1 MKKLTI
7 AVVVTYVVLMAS
19 NYLIHSIWL
28 MPDYNTIPASH
39 RSIAG
44 IMHRFWAMAVGQ
56 LFFAGL
62 FAYIYAQGVQR
73 RAWLAQGIR
82 YGIIMTLFTV
92 IPFSLGQYDT
102 YIVPYMLAIKWM
114 VGGAIQMIILGI
126 IVAAIWKEAP
136 AA

>member
-1 MKKLTI
+1 MKKLII

-28 MPDYNTIPASH
+28 MPDYNAIPASH

-56 LFFAGL
+56 LFFAAL
-62 FAYIYAQGVQR
+62 FAYIYAQGVQHK
-73 RAWLAQGIR
+73 AWLAQGIR
-82 YGIIMTLFTV
+82 YGIIMALFTV
-92 IPFSLGQYDT
+92 IPFSLSQYDT
-102 YIVPYMLAIKWM
+102 YIVPYMLAVKWII
-114 VGGAIQMIILGI
+114 VGAIQMVILGI
-126 IVAAIWKEAP
+126 IVAAIRKEAP